1 MADDFVRIEV
11 GLDGGQILSALVS
24 GASADAL
31 DQALRSSSAGA
42 TVELQAED
50 GVMLLML
57 PRVLYVKR
65 FARESRVGF
74 GSATPS

>member
-24 GASADAL
+24 AASADAL

-65 FARESRVGF
+65 YARETRAGF
-74 GSATPS
+74 GT

>member
-24 GASADAL
+24 AASADAL
-31 DQALRSSSAGA
+31 DQALRLSSAGA

-65 FARESRVGF
+65 FARDTRAGF
-74 GSATPS
+74 GP

>member
-11 GLDGGQILSALVS
+11 GLDGGQILSALVVT
-24 GASADAL
+24 ASAEAL
-31 DQALRSSSAGA
+31 ETALRSSSGGA

-50 GVMLLML
+50 GVLLLVL

-65 FARESRVGF
+65 FARETRAGF
-74 GSATPS
+74 AA

>member
-24 GASADAL
+24 AASADAL

-42 TVELQAED
+42 TVELLAED

-65 FARESRVGF
+65 FARETRAGF
-74 GSATPS
+74 GA